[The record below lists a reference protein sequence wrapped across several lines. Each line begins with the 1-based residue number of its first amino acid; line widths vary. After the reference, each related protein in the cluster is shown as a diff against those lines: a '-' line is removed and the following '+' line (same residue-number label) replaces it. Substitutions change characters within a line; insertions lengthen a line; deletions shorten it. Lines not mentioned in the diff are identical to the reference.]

1 MRPKDYMRAQHA
13 QLTAA
18 NRRGIKR
25 GESAYTYGTSFFAA
39 VWTNSARLSP
49 FISKKKY
56 EAIKKIGKDFSQDCD
71 LWRGRCW
78 STAYLG
84 HL

>member
-1 MRPKDYMRAQHA
+1 MKPLNDCSKQVVQKKGGNLPTHMG
-13 QLTAA
+13 LP
-18 NRRGIKR
+18 
-25 GESAYTYGTSFFAA
+25 FFAA
-39 VWTNSARLSP
+39 VWTNSALLSA

-56 EAIKKIGKDFSQDCD
+56 EAIKKIGKDFSQDRD